1 MAKLDHQ
8 MSQEEREKE
17 RDRYVASQKPVE
29 PEGDAEL
36 VYDPNPGRKT
46 SAPKPASTGSKAGE
60 PAKVSGKAARKGSK
74 K

>member
-1 MAKLDHQ
+1 MPKFDHQ

-17 RDRYVASQKPVE
+17 RDRYVESQKPVE
-29 PEGDAEL
+29 AEGDAEL

-46 SAPKPASTGSKAGE
+46 AARKPASTGKAGE
-60 PAKVSGKAARKGSK
+60 PAKASSKAARKGSK